1 MGNEVEQILNQLIES
16 YARGPNAQ
24 LTLADLSGNP
34 PHNRAE
40 DQAVDLSWAVL
51 NGIKETICKALLLT

>member
-40 DQAVDLSWAVL
+40 DQAVDLS
-51 NGIKETICKALLLT
+51 